1 VPLSV
6 YLISFILCFARGRFY
21 IPGAAHLGFGIA
33 AYLLALWSI
42 SPHMAAYQ
50 QIAILVLVFFICC
63 MFCHGEL
70 YRLRPDSAH
79 LTTFYLCISL
89 GGALGGV
96 FVSLVAPH
104 IFPGFWEFWLAIF
117 ACFALM
123 IAFIFRDP
131 GSWLRRTS
139 IWIPVSLALFAST
152 LAAKVLT
159 GSFKSWQYFIF
170 GLAALSLAYGILM
183 IRAADGAGLS
193 PSRLSLRLTRV
204 ALVGSAFAV
213 AAVCLTS
220 VAVGYKSRVWSGRNF
235 YGVLAIKHYQD
246 VSPRERGYSLVHG
259 RTLHGF
265 QLDAPGSDRV
275 PTTYFSPSSGV
286 GLTFGN
292 HLRSISV
299 DHQALNVGVIG
310 LGIGTISAYGRAGD
324 RLRFYEINDRVIRI
338 ARGEIGHFSYLSACP
353 AAVTVVPGDA
363 RISLE
368 RELQS
373 GQKQDFDIFVVDA
386 FSSDAI
392 PVHLLTAE
400 ALQLY
405 LQHLRDE
412 HSVVAFH
419 ITNKSLDLV
428 PVVARLAEHF
438 GLRMERVVSVGNNL
452 LVAKSEWMLLGRDP
466 EFFARPQMRSAAQI
480 IPARRVRLWT
490 DDYSNLAQIWRY

>member
-1 VPLSV
+1 L
-6 YLISFILCFARGRFY
+6 FFAF
-21 IPGAAHLGFGIA
+21 A
-33 AYLLALWSI
+33 LLA
-42 SPHMAAYQ
+42 
-50 QIAILVLVFFICC
+50 
-63 MFCHGEL
+63 
-70 YRLRPDSAH
+70 
-79 LTTFYLCISL
+79 
-89 GGALGGV
+89 
-96 FVSLVAPH
+96 
-104 IFPGFWEFWLAIF
+104 
-117 ACFALM
+117 
-123 IAFIFRDP
+123 
-131 GSWLRRTS
+131 
-139 IWIPVSLALFAST
+139 
-152 LAAKVLT
+152 
-159 GSFKSWQYFIF
+159 
-170 GLAALSLAYGILM
+170 LAYGIRKIQRL
-183 IRAADGAGLS
+183 DGAAYA
-193 PSRLSLRLTRV
+193 PSRLALRLTRV
-204 ALVGSAFAV
+204 ALVGSAFGV

-220 VAVGYKSRVWSGRNF
+220 VAVGYRSRVWSGRNF
-235 YGVLAIKHYQD
+235 YGVLAISRYED
-246 VSPRERGYSLVHG
+246 VSPWEHGYSLVHG

-265 QLDAPGSDRV
+265 QLEAPGSERV

-286 GLTFGN
+286 GLAFQN
-292 HLRSISV
+292 HYRRTSA
-299 DHQALNVGVIG
+299 DQQAVNVGVIG

-324 RLRFYEINDRVIRI
+324 HLRFYEINDRVIRI
-338 ARGEIGHFSYLSACP
+338 ARGEYGHFSYLNSCP

-373 GQKQDFDIFVVDA
+373 GQKQNFDIFVIDA

-438 GLRMERVVSVGNNL
+438 GLKMQRVVSVGNNL
-452 LVAKSEWMLLGRDP
+452 LVARSEWMLLSRDP